1 MRSES
6 IENLDD
12 GCVRVCLKE
21 ATLSICTTISS
32 HHLIDDKWRQ
42 LHSALD
48 RIQAESESEATQLG

>member
-1 MRSES
+1 MRHES
-6 IENLDD
+6 IENLED

-21 ATLSICTTISS
+21 ETLSICTTISS

-48 RIQAESESEATQLG
+48 RIQNEAKLEATQLG

>member
-12 GCVRVCLKE
+12 GCVRVCLQE
-21 ATLSICTTISS
+21 ETLSICTTISS

-42 LHSALD
+42 LHLALD
-48 RIQAESESEATQLG
+48 RIQNEAN

>member
-48 RIQAESESEATQLG
+48 RIKAEAELKATQLG

>member
-12 GCVRVCLKE
+12 GCVRVWLKE

-32 HHLIDDKWRQ
+32 HHLIDSKWPQ
-42 LHSALD
+42 LHQAMD
-48 RIQAESESEATQLG
+48 RIQAESECRR

>member
-12 GCVRVCLKE
+12 GCVRVCLQEE
-21 ATLSICTTISS
+21 ALSICTTISS

-42 LHSALD
+42 LHLALD
-48 RIQAESESEATQLG
+48 RIKSESK

>member
-21 ATLSICTTISS
+21 ETLSICTTISS

-48 RIQAESESEATQLG
+48 RIKAESESEVTQLG